1 MFLSVNAARLARSR
15 PVPASHREAASA
27 GSVRG
32 TIDPSQARRAL
43 TSDAT
48 LSRPSWCAPMPFI
61 VSHHRAPIAPCPER
75 PAPTASC
82 DATLPPRI
90 TLASDPCAFCRS
102 IRDALRGTSLPV
114 TSLRSCRV
122 GVTRMR
128 NPVSRRSLLSPLPR
142 SSPPREGSSTALSIR
157 SSPVRAQPRL
167 DRARAPRGT
176 RAAAIPV
183 RSTDI
188 CNPQDL
194 FSTTSPWSRCV
205 PNRVAHA
212 IRELPVLRRPPASAI
227 RALPSSRFCA
237 PRYFLRVTPHGVP
250 LTSLVAFAASDR
262 DEPRARLL
270 AMSSEPIFVAPRER
284 SRRGNR
290 LRTSFTL
297 SRLPPRPTNRP
308 KRVALDRSSRTIARA
323 TQEELLQRFT
333 DPRALLRASS
343 PRLSRAGQRA
353 AEA

>member
-1 MFLSVNAARLARSR
+1 VNACALRASEQSCDCPALARSR

-122 GVTRMR
+122 GVARIW
-128 NPVSRRSLLSPLPR
+128 NPVSRGSLLSLLPR
-142 SSPPREGSSTALSIR
+142 SSPFRGEDRRLLSR
-157 SSPVRAQPRL
+157 SGRHPSRAQPRL
-167 DRARAPRGT
+167 DRAHAPRGT

-194 FSTTSPWSRCV
+194 FFNDEPLCLGAFRIVLPTRFGSRRFYAGG
-205 PNRVAHA
+205 P
-212 IRELPVLRRPPASAI
+212 LRRSVHRFSAALRAAAFTPRHAARRASDV
-227 RALPSSRFCA
+227 LS
-237 PRYFLRVTPHGVP
+237 
-250 LTSLVAFAASDR
+250 AFAASDR
-262 DEPRARLL
+262 DEPRAR
-270 AMSSEPIFVAPRER
+270 IQRE
-284 SRRGNR
+284 
-290 LRTSFTL
+290 
-297 SRLPPRPTNRP
+297 
-308 KRVALDRSSRTIARA
+308 
-323 TQEELLQRFT
+323 
-333 DPRALLRASS
+333 LRAEF
-343 PRLSRAGQRA
+343 RRA
-353 AEA
+353 A